1 MEIESHPFFEKI
13 SSDQRQELIRHAIIE
28 EYTPDTIIFEEE
40 SRSDGM
46 YLVLE
51 GTVAFSKKTPENT
64 FRTVSYST
72 MGDFFGEIGLFTGE
86 TRSSQVESRGNVI
99 LAKIPREYLLSFFK
113 STKGPIENI
122 LQSIISHL
130 HDTTQHY
137 IDDLVAQEKLAVVGN
152 MINTIIHDFKNPFCL
167 ISLGAQL
174 IMQSHADE
182 KTQKLCNNI
191 EEQVQRMVDMA
202 EELAQFSRG
211 QHELKPEKVNVYKL
225 LERFKA
231 LNFPFFQDDLIKIE
245 IDVPDIVIEGEENKL
260 LRVIQ
265 NLVGNAIDAFEENP
279 GEISITGKVEGE
291 ELKLEIKD
299 NGSGIPETIREHF
312 FEPFITYGKSRG
324 TGLGSAIAKSIVEAH
339 NGKIRFE
346 TKTGKGTTFYI
357 SLPIK
362 QQAVAN
368 VA

>member
-1 MEIESHPFFEKI
+1 MEIETHPFFEKI
-13 SSDQRQELIRHAIIE
+13 SNEQRDALIRFSVME
-28 EYTPDTIIFEEE
+28 EYSPDAVIFEEG

-51 GTVAFSKKTPENT
+51 GTVAFCKKTPENK
-64 FRTVSYST
+64 FRTVSYSET
-72 MGDFFGEIGLFTGE
+72 GSFFGEIGLFTGQA
-86 TRSSQVESRGNVI
+86 RSSRAEARGKVK
-99 LAKIPREYLLSFFK
+99 LAKLPSEHLLKFIK
-113 STKGPIENI
+113 STPGPIDNI

-130 HDTTQHY
+130 HDTTRHY
-137 IDDLVAQEKLAVVGN
+137 IEDLLEQEKLAVVGN
-152 MINTIIHDFKNPFCL
+152 MMNTIIHDFKNPFCL

-174 IMQSHADE
+174 IMQSHTDD

-211 QHELKPEKVNVYKL
+211 QHELNPEKVNLKKL
-225 LERFKA
+225 LERFEA
-231 LNFPFFQDDLIKIE
+231 LNFPFFQDDRINIE
-245 IDVPDIVIEGEENKL
+245 IAVPDIEIEGEENKL

-279 GEISITGKVEGE
+279 GEISITGDVKGDI
-291 ELKLEIKD
+291 LRLEIKD
-299 NGSGIPETIREHF
+299 NGTGIPKEIREHF
-312 FEPFITYGKSRG
+312 FDPFVTYGKSRG

-339 NGKIRFE
+339 NGSIRFE

-357 SLPIK
+357 NLPLK
-362 QQAVAN
+362 QQEVAN